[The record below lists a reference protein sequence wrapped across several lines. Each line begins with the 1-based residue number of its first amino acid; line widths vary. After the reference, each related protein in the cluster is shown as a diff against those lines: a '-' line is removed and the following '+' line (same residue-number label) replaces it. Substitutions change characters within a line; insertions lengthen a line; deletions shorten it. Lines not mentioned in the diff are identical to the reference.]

1 MGSKSILGFV
11 SLSSIGELSVA
22 KKIDYETHRWLNFT
36 ITATDN
42 GVPAR
47 SSVTDINIRVLDEND
62 NNPVF
67 LNDTK
72 DLTVRENSPI
82 GFRIGT
88 IAASDADSGDYGKI
102 TYLMDKTTAQGKFLI
117 DANVGTIT
125 VAADIDREMKDEYS
139 LIIQA
144 WDNYDVGYLSGDSR
158 NAFKQIQWDIFVR
171 TFVWFLFSVA

>member
-1 MGSKSILGFV
+1 MGPKSILGFV
-11 SLSSIGELSVA
+11 NLSASGDLVVG
-22 KKIDYETHRWLNFT
+22 KKIDYETHHWLNLT

-47 SSVTDINIRVLDEND
+47 STVTDINIRILDEND

-102 TYLMDKTTAQGKFLI
+102 TYLMDKISAQGKFLI

-125 VAADIDREMKDEYS
+125 VAADIDRETKDEYS

-158 NAFKQIQWDIFVR
+158 NAFKQIQ
-171 TFVWFLFSVA
+171 